1 MTKEQIRDFTFRVSQ
16 ENDSGL
22 VIILFDIELVY
33 LNDALNAYAEN
44 NIDDFIFNVEAA
56 KKTLN
61 ELMSA
66 MNTNDS
72 NALRILSILRY
83 IFSKLVYS
91 CIKKEPQELD
101 RCISMLQKI
110 KTVFD
115 GIHKQDS
122 SGPVMRNA
130 HQVYAGLTYGKG
142 TLTES
147 YGNVD
152 YSNRGY
158 KV

>member
-33 LNDALNAYAEN
+33 LNDALNAYAEK

-56 KKTLN
+56 KRTLS
-61 ELMSA
+61 ELMNA
-66 MNTNDS
+66 MNTNDA
-72 NALRILSILRY
+72 NALRVLSILRH
-83 IFSKLVYS
+83 IFSKLVS
-91 CIKKEPQELD
+91 SSVRKEPQELD

-110 KTVFD
+110 KTIFEA
-115 GIHKQDS
+115 IHKQDS

-130 HQVYAGLTYGKG
+130 HQIYAGLTYGKG

-158 KV
+158 KI